1 MKIKDN
7 YSHHAFNKNIA
18 IEIQDYRYHHHP
30 LEGSADER
38 YIGREGIEKQFLQ
51 YLESGS
57 PRGSYLVTGYR
68 GMGKTSFVNKV
79 IKQYTQNLEGKK
91 KVEKI
96 NLSFSQKNLNKED
109 ILKQV
114 LDSLIVY
121 LETNDGIIKMKKEAS
136 PSRILRIFV
145 WTLSIAL
152 LYFLFPVLSE
162 IWDRRGADSFFFSLR
177 PFGSSA
183 LFTALGWI
191 GIAISL
197 LTLFL
202 VFSVRLVML
211 ARNFIIEKP
220 GLSLAERLSEDI
232 YTRLQELKMR
242 SNAVLTEEDNLNSS
256 AFLPNFPLSLFSRK
270 SRNYPIMRGKDIE
283 NDLIKII
290 ERFKKTEL
298 IFVFD
303 ELDKVD
309 AGIDWDESLRENAES
324 SSAQSYN
331 RSREQKE
338 TIVSILASL
347 KFFMSQS
354 RAKFVFIAGREMFDA
369 ALADIADRQNYLG
382 SIFHHVIYVDSF
394 LKDTPVTH
402 NTGLTQRVE
411 DYLERVLMR
420 GYPAI
425 FLRRYSIPSDDG
437 VFLRRYFF
445 FLKEN
450 YLEEK
455 LLTMEEI
462 LKVIFSLQMF
472 IIYVTYRSNGSPKKM
487 TKIIEEHIIKKSSG
501 FNFKHLVVRHVKL
514 SELIIPR
521 RKENDILYLELTY
534 DEQYRNAYISYLF
547 RPFLMN
553 YSTYAKRLSDKIL
566 VAIPFMIDHILKFHA
581 FAFSRQNLE
590 LLPEVISPNRT
601 HLVRNLIFDLISY
614 FSENH
619 IKNIEMGLFEYR
631 FNRKTS
637 DELKFISKTFE
648 EDSAA
653 FNFSLDEMQSVKTYL
668 QSRIGSLRATHSG
681 SVQETGNERTLYSLS
696 FLESLMG
703 DAYYFDKE
711 YDLAILSYLDSIQT
725 LRYEENAVG
734 TFENRI
740 SVLRLLLKIGLMY
753 ELMKKF
759 DMSLGYFY
767 DALHYYRDNFIRSK
781 ENYQPITESVRA
793 VPMQLFFKALLS
805 VVSLTEKKINNGL
818 TLGNLEE
825 FSKLVNT
832 SVMPDTSAYVYV
844 KNDDSDPR
852 INLERAHYYTEL
864 GTILFHK
871 NIIPLKSR
879 NNIPGETDEDEC
891 IKSED
896 LVSRILFSHHSPD
909 DMLELK
915 IRYHSKDYRPTL
927 ASLGEYKRALLS
939 MLSSLEEEKIRKK
952 DSYFNARAAR
962 SFRKVEELEC
972 VKFSTLFYFAARK
985 IKRYKNVYVS
995 SYLHICANTFSNIGD
1010 SLFSLTVKE
1019 MACPDYLLA
1028 YAKHYEF
1035 KARIYDKVKN
1045 ALPAY
1050 PKSTELKQ
1058 FMEDLYKES
1067 GAIFKKDFCF
1077 SKLIINER
1085 IDIICNLM
1093 SGNAD
1098 GLNALK
1104 EICEPRP
1111 MKYWDD
1117 ITHDYFRF
1125 LDSSYVPA
1133 SGSFCET
1140 QFVVFVYYLSARF
1153 FSKGGLNHNFSH
1165 LIKKT
1170 FQVVRNNLDRQD
1182 MKPANSQDIG
1192 KVVSFF
1198 ENTLLKLVLESAS
1211 RSSYS
1216 TDRPQM
1222 QKYKY
1227 YEGLNLMTDYQ
1238 GNFVHHPK
1246 ALRRYNYF
1254 NLSNG
1259 PEVKEAILYFALLK
1273 MKTTN
1278 YPELYLG
1285 LLSEKEFSA
1294 AKIVQMRSKI
1304 DHRILYEYL
1313 NDSIP
1318 ELRLISPYNVP
1329 SSQYSRLL
1337 EVDLHTR
1344 INYIMLKK
1352 IADKYTPMHNWEK
1365 YLYFELKRSPEQ
1377 VDISQLVKE
1386 SKIHM
1391 GIFNFLCEL
1400 VASSIYLFVQQIKV
1414 YSIFQVN
1421 PLLNNTHL
1429 AKYHMRLGRWL
1440 KYYLILS
1447 CMDKEFY
1454 PGREKSFVDSKI
1466 DALFGNTFS
1475 KISLDTTSQFQI
1487 SLQLLHKAKQYH
1499 SNGVAFKRDMENKV
1513 YLEGDYSDIT
1523 YNFGLAVERHK
1534 VNAGKIREE
1543 IRKLEQELA
1552 DSPLLKYE
1560 SFTGSEEY
1568 PEPGEYMR
1576 YGGDSEQL

>member
-1 MKIKDN
+1 M
-7 YSHHAFNKNIA
+7 
-18 IEIQDYRYHHHP
+18 
-30 LEGSADER
+30 
-38 YIGREGIEKQFLQ
+38 QFLQ
-51 YLESGS
+51 YLESDS
-57 PRGSYLVTGYR
+57 PHGSYLVTGYR

-79 IKQYTQNLEGKK
+79 INEHTENRKNKTHEGKR
-91 KVEKI
+91 KVKKI

-109 ILKQV
+109 ILKQI
-114 LDSLIVY
+114 LDSLIFY
-121 LETNDGIIKMKKEAS
+121 LESCDDTIKMKKEIS
-136 PSRILRIFV
+136 YSRLFRLFIWALSGILLV
-145 WTLSIAL
+145 VLS
-152 LYFLFPVLSE
+152 PVLLE
-162 IWDRRGADSFFFSLR
+162 IGRKWPDAYTFSWNT
-177 PFGSSA
+177 FISSA
-183 LFTALGWI
+183 LFSTLAWVSL
-191 GIAISL
+191 AASL

-202 VFSVRLVML
+202 TFLFRLLRLGKKLYLEKKAKAPSLPNEPL
-211 ARNFIIEKP
+211 A
-220 GLSLAERLSEDI
+220 EDI
-232 YTRLQELKMR
+232 YLRLQGLKMR

-256 AFLPNFPLSLFSRK
+256 TFFPNFPLSIFSRK
-270 SRNYPIMRGKDIE
+270 SRNYPMMRGKDIE
-283 NDLIKII
+283 SDLIKII
-290 ERFKKTEL
+290 DDFEKTEL

-309 AGIDWDESLRENAES
+309 VSIDWNESNPEIS
-324 SSAQSYN
+324 SSQSYN

-347 KFFMSQS
+347 KFFMSQA

-394 LKDTPVTH
+394 LKDTPLAH

-411 DYLERVLMR
+411 DYLERVLFND
-420 GYPAI
+420 YPADI
-425 FLRRYSIPSDDG
+425 LSRYSVPTDDG

-455 LLTMEEI
+455 LLDMEEI

-487 TKIIEEHIIKKSSG
+487 TKIIEEHIVKRDDAERY
-501 FNFKHLVVRHVKL
+501 NFKTLVVSCIEPYK
-514 SELIIPR
+514 
-521 RKENDILYLELTY
+521 KKNDSAYQCLELTY

-668 QSRIGSLRATHSG
+668 QGRIENLRAIHSG
-681 SVQETGNERTLYSLS
+681 SIREAGKERTIYSLS

-711 YDLAILSYLDSIQT
+711 YDLAILSYLDSIQN

-759 DMSLGYFY
+759 DMALGYFY
-767 DALHYYRDNFIRSK
+767 DALSYYKDNFSRNEK
-781 ENYQPITESVRA
+781 KYQPIQESINA

-805 VVSLTEKKINNGL
+805 VKSLTEKKINNGL

-825 FSKLVNT
+825 FSNLVNT
-832 SVMPDTSAYVYV
+832 TIKPGSNAYLYSQ
-844 KNDDSDPR
+844 NDDKNPR
-852 INLERAHYYTEL
+852 INLELAHYYTEL

-871 NIIPLKSR
+871 NIIPIKSR
-879 NNIPGETDEDEC
+879 NQIAASSNEPDTIRSG
-891 IKSED
+891 D
-896 LVSRILFSHHSPD
+896 LVSRIIFSNLPPD
-909 DMLELK
+909 AMLGFK
-915 IRYHSKDYRPTL
+915 IYYESKDYRPTL

-939 MLSSLEEEKIRKK
+939 MLSSSEEEKIRKK
-952 DSYFNARAAR
+952 DPHFSPKSGRP
-962 SFRKVEELEC
+962 FRKADELEC
-972 VKFSTLFYFAARK
+972 ARLSTLLYFAARK
-985 IKRYKNVYVS
+985 IKSYKNVYVS
-995 SYLHICANTFSNIGD
+995 SYLHICANTFSSIGD

-1019 MACPDYLLA
+1019 FSTPDYLLA

-1035 KARIYDKVKN
+1035 KVQVHNKVKR
-1045 ALPAY
+1045 ALSEY
-1050 PKSTELKQ
+1050 KKDGSSTKLKK
-1058 FMEDLYKES
+1058 FLKDLLEES
-1067 GAIFKKDFCF
+1067 GPPYEKGIHF
-1077 SKLIINER
+1077 SILIIKER
-1085 IDIICNLM
+1085 VRIIRILR
-1093 SGNAD
+1093 SGEPDKLEELLENY
-1098 GLNALK
+1098 
-1104 EICEPRP
+1104 EPRP

-1117 ITHDYFRF
+1117 ITYDYFG
-1125 LDSSYVPA
+1125 LIDNPDSKVP
-1133 SGSFCET
+1133 GSFKTPFCET
-1140 QFVVFVYYLSARF
+1140 QFIVFVYYLSARF

-1165 LIKKT
+1165 LIKKI
-1170 FQVVRNNLDRQD
+1170 FQIVRNNLDRKDKQPVISED
-1182 MKPANSQDIG
+1182 ME

-1227 YEGLNLMTDYQ
+1227 FEGLNQIGNYQ

-1246 ALRRYNYF
+1246 AFRRYNYF

-1273 MKTTN
+1273 LKTTQ
-1278 YPELYLG
+1278 YPELN
-1285 LLSEKEFSA
+1285 LSPHLSAKELSNPLKVFRR
-1294 AKIVQMRSKI
+1294 AKR
-1304 DHRILYEYL
+1304 DHDILYRYL
-1313 NDSIP
+1313 NHEMP
-1318 ELRLISPYNVP
+1318 ELKLINPYNVP

-1344 INYIMLKK
+1344 INYIIMKK
-1352 IADKYTPMHNWEK
+1352 IANQYKDIHSWESD
-1365 YLYFELKRSPEQ
+1365 LYFQLKRTPEQ
-1377 VDISQLVKE
+1377 ANISTRVRE
-1386 SKIHM
+1386 SRIHR
-1391 GIFNFLCEL
+1391 GIYNFLCEL
-1400 VASSIYLFVQQIKV
+1400 VSSSIYLFVQQIKV

-1440 KYYLILS
+1440 KYYLILN
-1447 CMDKEFY
+1447 CMNKVFY
-1454 PGREKSFVDSKI
+1454 PEKKESLIDSKI

-1487 SLQLLHKAKQYH
+1487 ALQLLHKTKQYH

-1534 VNAGKIREE
+1534 VNAGKIRKE
-1543 IRKLEQELA
+1543 IRELEKELA
-1552 DSPLLKYE
+1552 DSPLLTYE
-1560 SFTGSEEY
+1560 SFTNSEMY
-1568 PEPGEYMR
+1568 PEY
-1576 YGGDSEQL
+1576 DK